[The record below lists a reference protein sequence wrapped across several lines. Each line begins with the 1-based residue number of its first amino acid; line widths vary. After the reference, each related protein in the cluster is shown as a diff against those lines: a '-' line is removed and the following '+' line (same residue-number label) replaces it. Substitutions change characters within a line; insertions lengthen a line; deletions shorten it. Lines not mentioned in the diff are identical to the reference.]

1 MRIKLI
7 TCILCLLTLITVV
20 TTTISVLNGKR
31 IKEQKAMIVHQREV
45 IDSLLGRR
53 MTVFDVA
60 LSVSDN
66 SKLTVY
72 GKKSQNLQVP
82 ATKTYML
89 KLDSVSVKQLA
100 K

>member
-7 TCILCLLTLITVV
+7 TCLLCLLTLITVV
-20 TTTISVLNGKR
+20 TTTIAVLNGKR
-31 IKEQKAMIVHQREV
+31 LKEQKAMIVHQREV
-45 IDSLLGRR
+45 IDSLLCRR